1 MSEEKLTGDFPLRDA
16 MIAWTPLDW
25 RGAGKREAGYV
36 NVRRHPDRLRKGAC
50 WHRYG
55 DEFVGFK
62 GNSLVKPLSLLINAW
77 HIALRGE
84 LEIKHL
90 HKELCKI
97 PEYRDLLADDI
108 KSDPEEAA

>member
-1 MSEEKLTGDFPLRDA
+1 MSEEKLTGDIPLRDA
-16 MIAWTPLDW
+16 MIAWTPLYYGED
-25 RGAGKREAGYV
+25 GDAGYV
-36 NVRRHPDRLRKGAC
+36 NVRSYPDSLRKGKC

-90 HKELCKI
+90 HKELCRI